1 MILKLQVNM
10 RSYCKYFLIFLFV
23 KLSFSI
29 SVISNPSQVDFK
41 NLRDTKKS
49 FLFKDYFLVLT
60 SQRSLANS
68 IWSKMSYH
76 EGKSLY
82 QYKLEKTKLKTEVHP
97 NFARLINIP
106 DNEFRCQLQKNN
118 AQLFYVMGNHNDI
131 FQELNSEVTN
141 LVCIIQGNAGLKV
154 DGQDVDTNDCTY
166 ILPSNVEAKT
176 HGDDHEVIESLV
188 ISWKYKEDCKVLGDR
203 NNLYEVLHLEH
214 PHQFLMIHAGDK
226 YLTPNENLN
235 INKFIEKLKDD
246 HDIVTVQLPKWD
258 DECEAA
264 AVDLFRLLDS
274 NEDDI
279 INSLDLELYLNP
291 NKVQRLGKM
300 IANKWNEFNEI
311 SFDMKVRIAGP
322 ADWSMP
328 LEAVEGL
335 IQQSTSRDYELWL
348 QQQINQTDKVQKDE
362 L

>member
-1 MILKLQVNM
+1 M
-10 RSYCKYFLIFLFV
+10 

-41 NLRDTKKS
+41 NLRDTKES

-68 IWSKMSYH
+68 IWSKISYH

-82 QYKLEKTKLKTEVHP
+82 QYKQEKTKLKTEVHP
-97 NFARLINIP
+97 NLARLINIP

-118 AQLFYVMGNHNDI
+118 AQLFYVIGNHNDI
-131 FQELNSEVTN
+131 FQELNGEVTN
-141 LVCIIQGNAGLKV
+141 LVCIIQGDAGLKV
-154 DGQDVDTNDCTY
+154 DGQDLKSNDCIY
-166 ILPSNVEAKT
+166 RLPSNVGAKT
-176 HGDDHEVIESLV
+176 QGDQNAVMESLV
-188 ISWKYKEDCKVLGDR
+188 ISWKHKENCKVLGDR
-203 NNLYEVLHLEH
+203 SNLYEVLHLEP

-226 YLTPNENLN
+226 YLAPNENLN
-235 INKFIEKLKDD
+235 KNQFIDKLKDD

-264 AVDLFRLLDS
+264 AIDLFRLLDS

-300 IANKWNEFNEI
+300 IANKWKEFNEI

-328 LEAVEGL
+328 LEAIEGL

-348 QQQINQTDKVQKDE
+348 QRQSNQTDRVQKDE

>member
-1 MILKLQVNM
+1 M
-10 RSYCKYFLIFLFV
+10 

-41 NLRDTKKS
+41 NLRDTKES

-68 IWSKMSYH
+68 IWSKISYH

-82 QYKLEKTKLKTEVHP
+82 QYKQEKTKLKTEVHP
-97 NFARLINIP
+97 NLARLINIP

-118 AQLFYVMGNHNDI
+118 AQLFYVIGNHNDI
-131 FQELNSEVTN
+131 FQELNGEVTN
-141 LVCIIQGNAGLKV
+141 LVCIIQGDAGLKV
-154 DGQDVDTNDCTY
+154 DGQDLKSNDCIY
-166 ILPSNVEAKT
+166 RLPSNVGAKT
-176 HGDDHEVIESLV
+176 QGDQNAVMESLV
-188 ISWKYKEDCKVLGDR
+188 ISWKHKENCKVLGDR
-203 NNLYEVLHLEH
+203 SNLYEVLHLEP

-226 YLTPNENLN
+226 YLAPNENLN
-235 INKFIEKLKDD
+235 IDQFIDKLKDD

-264 AVDLFRLLDS
+264 AIDLFRLLDS
-274 NEDDI
+274 NEDDT

-300 IANKWNEFNEI
+300 IANKWKEFNEI

-328 LEAVEGL
+328 LEAIEGL
-335 IQQSTSRDYELWL
+335 IQQSTSKDYELWL
-348 QQQINQTDKVQKDE
+348 QRQSNQTDRAQKDE